1 MPAAASLRLDLRP
14 SRRLI
19 GILAGAHV
27 LALAGASVGLDGWLR
42 YGVCVLLLAS
52 LGWSLA
58 QALLRTAN
66 QAVSLELRED
76 GRASWMIRE
85 GSWREGRLG
94 ESHFVSAALAI
105 VGLEDAQ
112 GRSTRVVLMPDSV
125 PSEDF
130 RRLRVWLRW
139 HPGPTRK
146 ESE

>member
-1 MPAAASLRLDLRP
+1 MPAAPSLRLDLRP

-19 GILAGAHV
+19 GILAVLHF
-27 LALAGASVGLDGWLR
+27 LALAAASMGLGGWLR
-42 YGVCVLLLAS
+42 FGVWALLLAS
-52 LGWSLA
+52 LGRSLA

-66 QAVSLELRED
+66 QPVSLELRED
-76 GRASWMIRE
+76 GRASWKNRN
-85 GSWREGRLG
+85 GNWREGRLG

-105 VGLEDAQ
+105 VGLKDAY

-139 HPGPTRK
+139 HPGATRK
-146 ESE
+146 EPE